1 MGTFESEM
9 CRRLWWCIYLLDRR
23 LAIETGRPFLIQDV
37 NVDVGFPQDVS
48 DEWLRIC
55 HDSQS
60 SVPNAASGANISSP
74 VPYLIAMTAYS
85 TVIGKVWEALYG
97 ASTTESTPSHF
108 INEYL
113 MHLITQS
120 QKEIQREFTYD
131 PYSPTECRTEGLA
144 WWQVK
149 QQLIMRIR
157 WSALHLLIRKPML
170 HRTLS
175 HQQSSSETIENEVMC
190 MNLARSIIEDFS
202 NVPEEHPKYTFPF
215 LQYLTG
221 ATITALGLI
230 IKQPSFKSA
239 YGDLTLEAARS
250 LENHC
255 RMTWVSGRMARAV
268 WKLNQMATATLGTVT
283 RASLPSE
290 ESHHNQHRNFPTM
303 KDRDL
308 PQESGIQRQ
317 LLKD

>member
-1 MGTFESEM
+1 
-9 CRRLWWCIYLLDRR
+9 
-23 LAIETGRPFLIQDV
+23 
-37 NVDVGFPQDVS
+37 
-48 DEWLRIC
+48 
-55 HDSQS
+55 
-60 SVPNAASGANISSP
+60 
-74 VPYLIAMTAYS
+74 
-85 TVIGKVWEALYG
+85 
-97 ASTTESTPSHF
+97 
-108 INEYL
+108 
-113 MHLITQS
+113 
-120 QKEIQREFTYD
+120 
-131 PYSPTECRTEGLA
+131 
-144 WWQVK
+144 
-149 QQLIMRIR
+149 
-157 WSALHLLIRKPML
+157 
-170 HRTLS
+170 
-175 HQQSSSETIENEVMC
+175 MC

-290 ESHHNQHRNFPTM
+290 ESHHSIAIGATGSSMLNGARFRSTSELPDHERSRPAAGERHPEAAAQRLMSFPEESQNALST
-303 KDRDL
+303 
-308 PQESGIQRQ
+308 QESEHRSPKIGSHHIEESLTASDTLDHNQDRNSSSRKAPSFGYDGGYNAGLHSVGSTVHASPISSRRIDTLETTVPAQ
-317 LLKD
+317 TVRDARLSAPDPNAWLPGEMIGGGMEWLQTLFTNDLDTYLPPVWD